1 MSAPDLPVERLPVS
15 LLTGFLGSGKTTLLK
30 HLLGHPGMADTA
42 VIINEFGEVGLDH
55 LLVEATSEQPVLLD
69 SGCLCCTVRGD
80 LIDTLRRLFKQR
92 AKGEIP
98 AFRRV
103 VIESTGLADP
113 APILHTLMSDPLVAD
128 RFRLDGVV
136 TTVDAVNA
144 MDQLD
149 RQPES
154 VKQAAVA
161 DRIVLTKTDL
171 ATDDA
176 LAGLRRRLRALNP
189 AAPMIEASHGAV
201 EPAALLGAGLFQP
214 GDKIPDVAAW
224 LRAEAYGASPQG
236 PAHDH
241 HHQDHHDHTRHHAL
255 AGDRDRR
262 GQDHAGHDHAALD
275 RNRHDDRIRA
285 FAITHDRPL
294 DWPRFAGWIEA
305 LIAAQ
310 GDKLLRIKGVLD
322 VEGLA
327 EPVAIHGVQHL
338 FHPPAS
344 LPGWPAGPR
353 RSQLVFIL
361 RDLEETVVRQGFD
374 AMVAPLPQSG

>member
-1 MSAPDLPVERLPVS
+1 MNAPDLPVERLPVS
-15 LLTGFLGSGKTTLLK
+15 LLTGFLGSGKTTVLK

-55 LLVEATSEQPVLLD
+55 LLVEATADRPVLLD

-128 RFRLDGVV
+128 RFRLDGVIA
-136 TTVDAVNA
+136 TVDAVNG

-161 DRIVLTKTDL
+161 DRLVLTKIDL
-171 ATDDA
+171 ADGAA
-176 LAGLRRRLRALNP
+176 LAGLRQRLRTLNP
-189 AAPMIEASHGAV
+189 AAPMIEAQQGAV
-201 EPAALLGAGLFQP
+201 EPSALLGAGLFQTA
-214 GDKIPDVAAW
+214 DKIPDVAAW
-224 LRAEAYGASPQG
+224 LRAEAYETPTHGHGHGERRQDDHGHAEHGHAAHGHAS
-236 PAHDH
+236 
-241 HHQDHHDHTRHHAL
+241 
-255 AGDRDRR
+255 
-262 GQDHAGHDHAALD
+262 HDHARHDHGAPD

-294 DWPRFAGWIEA
+294 DWPRFASWIEG
-305 LIAAQ
+305 LIATH
-310 GDKLLRIKGVLD
+310 GDRLLRIKGVLE

-361 RDLEETVVRQGFD
+361 RDLEETTIRESFAEMVEGAAQGR
-374 AMVAPLPQSG
+374 